1 MVWRMLCLE
10 TCFVFFHEMAS
21 QVRPHRRHR
30 RGSGLQCLTL
40 TGLRQGHWW
49 RGGGGGGRKTGV
61 GARKCL
67 RTFVRVSMV
76 KAGQGRV
83 NSSGG
88 ASLNNF
94 SGPWATGVVVRCLVS
109 GPGMIM
115 EQSIASRGAE
125 RGGSLALDIQY

>member
-1 MVWRMLCLE
+1 
-10 TCFVFFHEMAS
+10 MA
-21 QVRPHRRHR
+21 
-30 RGSGLQCLTL
+30 
-40 TGLRQGHWW
+40 
-49 RGGGGGGRKTGV
+49 GGGGRKTGV

-125 RGGSLALDIQY
+125 QGGSLALDIQY